1 MTYQKKMARMEILK
15 AFRAQSKAFSTQ
27 DRAAMIQTTKD
38 LEWKI
43 KKYTILFNFTEE
55 ELAEIEYEMLNMD

>member
-1 MTYQKKMARMEILK
+1 MTYQKQIARREILK
-15 AFRAQSKAFSTQ
+15 AFKAQSKAFTTQ

-43 KKYTILFNFTEE
+43 TKYTILFNFTEE
-55 ELAEIEYEMLNMD
+55 ELAEIEYELLNMD

>member
-15 AFRAQSKAFSTQ
+15 AFKAQSRAFSTQ
-27 DRAAMIQTTKD
+27 DRVAMIQTTKD

-43 KKYTILFNFTEE
+43 KKYKILFNFTEE
-55 ELAEIEYEMLNMD
+55 ELAEIEYEVYED

>member
-1 MTYQKKMARMEILK
+1 MTYQKQIARREILD
-15 AFRAQSKAFSTQ
+15 AFRAQSKAFTTQ
-27 DRAAMIQTTKD
+27 DRTAMIQTTKD

>member
-15 AFRAQSKAFSTQ
+15 AFKAQSKAFITQ